1 MSGKGRFAIF
11 SCMKQ
16 LPGILFIL
24 AAPLSVWLYI
34 KVQAVSG
41 SEILALLAA
50 VGLYV
55 LAAVCIGIVFSRR
68 SDRNGRSSQKCDKK
82 HTES

>member
-1 MSGKGRFAIF
+1 
-11 SCMKQ
+11 MKQ

-55 LAAVCIGIVFSRR
+55 LAAVCIGFVFSRR
-68 SDRNGRSSQKCDKK
+68 SDLNGRSSQNCDEK
-82 HTES
+82 HTQS

>member
-1 MSGKGRFAIF
+1 
-11 SCMKQ
+11 MKQ

-50 VGLYV
+50 VALYV
-55 LAAVCIGIVFSRR
+55 LAAVCIGIVFSRW
-68 SDRNGRSSQKCDKK
+68 SDRNGRSNQKCDKK